1 MFDSQEGHS
10 TQVGG
15 CHEMSI
21 EAAVVPG
28 TFAVAV
34 VKIVVGVV
42 VKAEAHHSVRES
54 HLQ

>member
-1 MFDSQEGHS
+1 M
-10 TQVGG
+10 T
-15 CHEMSI
+15 I

-34 VKIVVGVV
+34 VKVVVGVG
-42 VKAEAHHSVRES
+42 VKAEAHHSVLES